1 MESPPQTSA
10 LIWRCSLMEVRW
22 CRVLLS
28 NSSHLFQD
36 ALVEELLQ
44 LLVTV
49 VDAELLKAV
58 VLKVL
63 CKYISY
69 TMCVR
74 AKWTI
79 TGSFLRWCELSKRA
93 LLLFCPLR
101 KNKLSNQQFFFSL
114 KPSNRN
120 ISLSFKDTFSIKTLK
135 FWCFVVVVVVII
147 VILTKASDVQD
158 ADEVGGG
165 VEGEALVDS
174 GHHVVKQTAVHG
186 LCQGVPGIVGLLDFE
201 RHSGENT
208 KITGLNKSE
217 I

>member
-1 MESPPQTSA
+1 MESPPQMSA
-10 LIWRCSLMEVRW
+10 LIWRCLLAEVRW

-36 ALVEELLQ
+36 PLVEELLQ

-49 VDAELLKAV
+49 VDAELLEAV

-63 CKYISY
+63 CKYIRY

-79 TGSFLRWCELSKRA
+79 TGSFLRWCELSKT
-93 LLLFCPLR
+93 
-101 KNKLSNQQFFFSL
+101 S
-114 KPSNRN
+114 
-120 ISLSFKDTFSIKTLK
+120 K
-135 FWCFVVVVVVII
+135 FWCLFVII

-174 GHHVVKQTAVHG
+174 GHHMVKQTAVHS
-186 LCQGVPGIVGLLDFE
+186 LCQSVPGVVGLLDFE
-201 RHSGENT
+201 WHSGKDT

-217 I
+217 ILGFIFTYRWSNREKV